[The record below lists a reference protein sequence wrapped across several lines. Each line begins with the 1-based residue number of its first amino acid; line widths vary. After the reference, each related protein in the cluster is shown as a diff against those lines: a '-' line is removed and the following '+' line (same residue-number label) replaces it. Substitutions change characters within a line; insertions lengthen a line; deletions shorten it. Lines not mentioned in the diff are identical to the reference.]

1 MTTDSEVQPRNAL
14 VTGASRGI
22 GKAIAIRLADLGHK
36 VTVNYNSHEG
46 DAAAVVEEIRDSGG
60 IAIAVKGSVAEKEG
74 CQQIIAAA
82 EEAHGPTEILINNAG
97 VIADS
102 LLLRMKDDAWLHTLN
117 TNLNGTYHC
126 TKLVIPKMLRAH
138 WGRIVN
144 VSSVVGL
151 RGNPGQANYSASKAA
166 IHGFTYSIAKELASR
181 NVTVN
186 VVAPGYVDTATSN
199 VLTEAQREHV
209 LQWIPMGRFGT
220 PDEIA
225 PTVVFLTSEDARYIT
240 GEVIRVDGG
249 MAI

>member
-1 MTTDSEVQPRNAL
+1 MSNETAVQPRSAL

-22 GKAIAIRLADLGHK
+22 GKAIAVRLAALGHRIA
-36 VTVNYNSHEG
+36 VNYNSHRA
-46 DAAAVVEEIRDSGG
+46 DAEQVVQEIKGAGG
-60 IAIAVKGSVAEKEG
+60 VAIAVQGSVADKDG
-74 CQQIIAAA
+74 CQQIFVAT
-82 EEAHGPTEILINNAG
+82 EDAHGPPEILINNAG
-97 VIADS
+97 VIADA
-102 LLLRMKDDAWLHTLN
+102 LMLRMKDDAWLHTLN

-126 TKLVIPKMLRAH
+126 TKLAIPHMLRTR

-166 IHGFTYSIAKELASR
+166 IHGFTYSVAKELAAR

-199 VLTEAQREHV
+199 VLTEAQRENV
-209 LQWIPMGRFGT
+209 LRWIPMGRFGT